1 MPLQRRMFRLECLA
15 NLLPLSQQ
23 VPLPS
28 LRQHHPSWIDCYR
41 THKGNTGAG
50 RNEVITPRPIPQQAL
65 TADSGMLKHTV
76 DVLLAKGDLII
87 GNLVTLIGGVG
98 LWNTDGATTSVQPGR
113 RTPILDP
120 REALTGVDPAVLYS
134 VF

>member
-1 MPLQRRMFRLECLA
+1 
-15 NLLPLSQQ
+15 
-23 VPLPS
+23 
-28 LRQHHPSWIDCYR
+28 
-41 THKGNTGAG
+41 
-50 RNEVITPRPIPQQAL
+50 
-65 TADSGMLKHTV
+65 MLKHTV

-113 RTPILDP
+113 RTSILDP